1 MTTDKRPKDGRSLA
15 TGFGIALFIFG
26 ALVPG
31 LLFPKENQILVGFI
45 GAPFILFGV
54 MLMLIGAFPTQRLE
68 DRRKD
73 DDPPQGGGP

>member
-1 MTTDKRPKDGRSLA
+1 MSSEKPPRDGRSFA

-54 MLMLIGAFPTQRLE
+54 MLMLIGAFPTSRLD
-68 DRRKD
+68 DRKKD
-73 DDPPQGGGP
+73 DEPPQGGGT